1 MLCRVGSCCLGC
13 RGQFRVMV
21 EVVSVDVWSSVL
33 YVVGGNV
40 AVVVGGS
47 NYGCLSE
54 SLRWLVGV
62 EQADGR
68 GFSEVDVCDVEHS
81 GPQDASAAGVVP
93 RQGAVLG
100 NSHASRC
107 VVVPRPIGDHA

>member
-1 MLCRVGSCCLGC
+1 MSSWKLLPRC
-13 RGQFRVMV
+13 RGWFRVVV
-21 EVVSVDVWSSVL
+21 EVVPVDVWCSAL

-40 AVVVGGS
+40 VVVVGER

-54 SLRWLVGV
+54 SLRWLVWV

-68 GFSEVDVCDVEHS
+68 GFNEVDVCDVEHC
-81 GPQDASAAGVVP
+81 GPQDASAAVVVP

-107 VVVPRPIGDHA
+107 VVVPRPIRDHA